1 MSAPR
6 VYAAWAPAPEH
17 RYGDHPEGP
26 QRLTLLH
33 DLPQADD
40 GAHWVEPTPAEV
52 EVLARVHDPRYIE
65 YLQAIAAQG
74 PAVIDYAPTYVTP
87 SSFADAQRAA
97 GATVAVLQAVVEHA
111 PARGFAWVRPPGHH
125 ATRTQAMGF
134 CLFNN
139 VAVAAAHALAQ
150 GLEPVLIVDFDAHH
164 GNGTQAIFAH
174 EPRVAYFSTHQEG
187 IYPGTGDFDDAPH
200 ARGRIVNVPLPALT
214 GDAGYARAF
223 EQVLLPWARA
233 LQPALVLVSAGFD
246 AHWRDPLTQLGL
258 SARGFAHLARL
269 LLQLAAESAQ
279 GRIVFV
285 LEGGYDPQA
294 VAESGRAVW
303 AVLHDREAPAGALGP
318 SPYPEPDIADRVH
331 YARRLHG
338 LA

>member
-1 MSAPR
+1 MAV
-6 VYAAWAPAPEH
+6 VYATWAPAPEH

-26 QRLTLLH
+26 HRLRGLA
-33 DLPQADD
+33 DLPQAQD
-40 GAHWVEPTPAEV
+40 GTIWLPAEPAPLDA
-52 EVLARVHDPRYIE
+52 LARAHDPRHIA
-65 YLQAIAAQG
+65 YLEAIVTRG

-87 SSFADAQRAA
+87 SSYEDARRAA
-97 GATVAVLQAVVEHA
+97 GGTLAVVNAVLAGSDR
-111 PARGFAWVRPPGHH
+111 RGFAWVRPPGHH

-139 VAVAAAHALAQ
+139 VAVAAHQALAQ
-150 GLEPVLIVDFDAHH
+150 GVAPVLIVDFDAHH
-164 GNGTQAIFAH
+164 GNGTQDIFRH
-174 EPRVAYFSTHQEG
+174 EPQVAYFSTHQEG
-187 IYPGTGDFDDAPH
+187 IYPGTGDFEDEPQ

-214 GDAGYARAF
+214 GDQGF
-223 EQVLLPWARA
+223 ERVFADVLWPWAQK
-233 LQPALVLVSAGFD
+233 LQPALILVSAGFD

-258 SARGFAHLARL
+258 SAMGFARLAQRL
-269 LLQLAAESAQ
+269 VALADETAA

-303 AVLHDREAPAGALGP
+303 AVLHDAAAEPGSLGEA
-318 SPYPEPDIADRVH
+318 PYPEPEIADRVA